1 MQALFTKLK
10 QILMHKI
17 TISLEDQF
25 KIWNEYIRDKNDESN
40 KIGYNAI
47 WQQMLAITWNLA
59 AYNAYIQII
68 NSPSES
74 NLKNT
79 IFRNAFKDNYYISQ
93 SIRIRKLLIL
103 NNKHTQKDY
112 SLASLWEDIGNFQYP
127 PKDLINIYNSSNDAS
142 TKKSL
147 TIDRGINIITQTFVN
162 NVIDSR
168 HNKIKKSIV
177 NKINKLLLLDN
188 NNNLKNLYNF
198 ANKYIAHASKY
209 DDRQGFI
216 ETINSKMI
224 EQAIKDLTIS
234 FSALYFFITCNQ
246 TTTLIFNNYG
256 DKLNDLNDQQQRIV
270 HSVFESIKK
279 ESEEWILCGRK
290 IINS

>member
-1 MQALFTKLK
+1 
-10 QILMHKI
+10 MHKI

-209 DDRQGFI
+209 DDRQGLL
-216 ETINSKMI
+216 K
-224 EQAIKDLTIS
+224 QLTV
-234 FSALYFFITCNQ
+234 
-246 TTTLIFNNYG
+246 
-256 DKLNDLNDQQQRIV
+256 K
-270 HSVFESIKK
+270 
-279 ESEEWILCGRK
+279 
-290 IINS
+290 